1 MNKHPLPVNL
11 NQREITWGLR
21 YLLFELV
28 FLGSLLTLLLSRLL
42 PNVRDIQIDT
52 AYFVVNLAA
61 VVGIFHRFL
70 KLSLTYGLKHWKKLL
85 LSAGLG
91 FGVYWLLITG
101 LDRLIY
107 GLFPDFQNINDAGI
121 AKHTQEHFWITA
133 IGTVILVPL
142 TEETLF
148 RGLIFGALQQQ
159 NRTIAYLLSV
169 VFFAFVHVMGY
180 FGVTSGA
187 VLMISFVQYIPAG
200 IVLALAY
207 EFSGSILAPTL
218 IHMAVNA
225 IAILS
230 MR

>member
-1 MNKHPLPVNL
+1 M
-11 NQREITWGLR
+11 
-21 YLLFELV
+21 
-28 FLGSLLTLLLSRLL
+28 
-42 PNVRDIQIDT
+42 
-52 AYFVVNLAA
+52 
-61 VVGIFHRFL
+61 
-70 KLSLTYGLKHWKKLL
+70 
-85 LSAGLG
+85 
-91 FGVYWLLITG
+91 
-101 LDRLIY
+101 
-107 GLFPDFQNINDAGI
+107 
-121 AKHTQEHFWITA
+121 
-133 IGTVILVPL
+133 PL

-148 RGLIFGALQQQ
+148 RGLIFGALQQK